1 MSTDNLLQRMAKA
14 ERHRKFVAILP
25 VMPLFLFI
33 CFAFIIPV
41 FYMFYKS
48 VDNSIMERFLPAT
61 TPALKTWDGIALP
74 PDETFSAILQDI
86 KAGAKSKTITRVGQR
101 LNYDVSGA
109 SSLFR
114 KSARVAKK
122 MDNAIVF
129 DPVAAKAALIK
140 IDKKWGDLKTWK
152 MIKKFSG
159 KHTPYYYSS
168 ALDYRYDTKTDEF
181 KQLPEENRI
190 YVSLFFRTLL
200 LSATITFL
208 TLLLGYPTAF
218 LLTNLPSRTAN
229 ILMILVLLPFWTS
242 LLVRTTS
249 WIVLLQQQGVINDL
263 LVTIG
268 IFDDANRLVMI
279 HNVTGTVVA
288 MTHILLPFM
297 ILPLY
302 SVMKTIPPSHMR
314 AARSLGAVP
323 ALAFWRVYFP
333 QTIPGI
339 GAGGILVFILSIGYY
354 ITPELVGGTTG
365 TFISNRIAYHI
376 SSSLNWGLGAAL
388 GLLLLLLVVVMYLVY
403 DRIVGSNKM
412 KV

>member
-1 MSTDNLLQRMAKA
+1 MSTDSLQKKLAYA
-14 ERHRKFVAILP
+14 ERHRKFLALLP
-25 VMPLFLFI
+25 VIPLFLFI
-33 CFAFIIPV
+33 FLAFIIPV

-48 VDNSIMERFLPAT
+48 VDNRLVEKILPNT
-61 TPALKTWDGIALP
+61 VPALKIWDGTAP
-74 PDETFSAILQDI
+74 PSDEIYSAMLKDI
-86 KAGAKSKTITRVGQR
+86 KAGAKSKTINRIGQR

-114 KSARVAKK
+114 KSARHAKK
-122 MDNAIVF
+122 IDDAIINN
-129 DPVAAKAALIK
+129 PATARSALIG
-140 IDKKWGDLKTWK
+140 IDKKWADIKTWK
-152 MIKKFSG
+152 TIKKFSAR
-159 KHTPYYYSS
+159 HTPYYYSS
-168 ALDYRYDTKTDEF
+168 AVDFRYDTETDEF
-181 KQLPEENRI
+181 AQLPEENRI
-190 YVSLFFRTLL
+190 YISLFIRTFI
-200 LSATITFL
+200 LSATITLL
-208 TLLLGYPTAF
+208 TLLFGYPTAF
-218 LLTNLPSRTAN
+218 LLTNIPSKTAN
-229 ILMILVLLPFWTS
+229 MLMILVLLPFWTS

-263 LVTIG
+263 LVNLG
-268 IFDDANRLVMI
+268 LLDDANRLVMI
-279 HNVTGTVVA
+279 HNITGTVVA

-314 AARSLGAVP
+314 AARSLGAGP

-333 QTIPGI
+333 QTVPGI

-354 ITPELVGGTTG
+354 ITPELVGGTSG

-388 GLLLLLLVVVMYLVY
+388 GLLLLVSVVVMYLLY
-403 DRIVGSNKM
+403 DRVVGSNKM